1 MFSIDRWMEDYRK
14 AAEKCFG
21 DRELEELSALLLDW
35 ASGWIRRSSENS
47 DIVYGSYER

>member
-1 MFSIDRWMEDYRK
+1 METGQRLK
-14 AAEKCFG
+14 QEGEISAE
-21 DRELEELSALLLDW
+21 ELEELSALLLDW